1 MDAEKPAKR
10 CENCRLPLPDLAG
23 LRHHEPWKC
32 TELLRA
38 ALDRAAPRKLT
49 REQVA
54 DVIRKTVPSK
64 DASLIYP
71 ITDEIMKLI
80 EVEKAEGKS

>member
-38 ALDRAAPRKLT
+38 ALDLAERAHGGPRKLT
-49 REQVA
+49 REQA
-54 DVIRKTVPSK
+54 RHCY
-64 DASLIYP
+64 ASRFETFIERLR
-71 ITDEIMKLI
+71 ECGI
-80 EVEKAEGKS
+80 EVEKTDWQS